1 MTDAPTIPDAIPDA
15 IRPAVEAHTAHARAL
30 DGPPLI
36 ASHHDADGLSSA
48 ALLARMWE
56 RVAGSR
62 PRVRLVGRGENA
74 WDDAFAASVADLD
87 APGLTIADLG
97 VSGRRPAP
105 GRPLAVIDH
114 HVPTGTPDDATV
126 VSGYGLDPVP
136 TTSLLAHW
144 CAHDLLGDGADD
156 LLWLAAVGLIGD
168 LGDKAPFDTLPVAK
182 KRYGAGRLRELT
194 TLVNAPRRSATGD
207 ASAALALLMNAD
219 DPADALSG
227 RHPEAKAC
235 QAAREEVKAELDAA
249 RRIAPRFPPKAS
261 AVEDVAVIPV
271 HSACQVHPLVA
282 QSWVGRLRGKPVFAA
297 NFGFDPGRVHI
308 SGRAPRGVNL
318 IDLLARH
325 RPEGADRSHYGN
337 GHERAAGGA
346 LSLDQWDEWCAS
358 LGFEGAVRAG

>member
-1 MTDAPTIPDAIPDA
+1 MPDTTLAPPNTPDA
-15 IRPAVEAHTAHARAL
+15 IRPALRAHTTYARAL
-30 DGPPLI
+30 VGPPLI
-36 ASHHDADGLSSA
+36 ATHHDADGLSSG

-56 RVAGSR
+56 RLAGQR
-62 PRVRLVGRGENA
+62 PTVRLVGRGENA

-87 APGLTIADLG
+87 APGLAVADLG
-97 VSGRRPAP
+97 VAGRRPAP
-105 GRPLAVIDH
+105 HVPLAVIDH
-114 HVPTGTPDDATV
+114 HVPTGAPDDATV

-144 CAHDLLGDGADD
+144 CAWDVLGKRADD

-168 LGDKAPFDTLPVAK
+168 LGDKAPFDALPVAK
-182 KRYGAGRLRELT
+182 KRYGAGKLRELT

-207 ASAALALLMNAD
+207 ASAALALLMNAN

-227 RHPEAKAC
+227 RHPQAEAC

-271 HSACQVHPLVA
+271 DSACQVHPLVA
-282 QSWVGRLRGKPVFAA
+282 QSWVGRLKGKPVFAA
-297 NFGFDPGRVHI
+297 NFGFEPGTVHI
-308 SGRAPRGVNL
+308 SGRAPKGVNL

-325 RPEGADRSHYGN
+325 RPAGADRSHYGN

-346 LSLDQWDEWCAS
+346 LPLDQWDEWCAS
-358 LGFEGAVRAG
+358 LGFDRPVRP